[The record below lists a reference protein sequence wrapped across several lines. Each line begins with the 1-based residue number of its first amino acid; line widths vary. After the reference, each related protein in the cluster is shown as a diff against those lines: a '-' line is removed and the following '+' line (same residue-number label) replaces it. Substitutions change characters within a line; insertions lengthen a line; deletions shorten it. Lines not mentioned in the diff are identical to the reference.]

1 MGRGTSGNSF
11 SNARRSRAFA
21 DADAAPTRRPPLVVV
36 VDATDAISLSART
49 ENESGDDE
57 SPSRGVGVG
66 APSEDAARERERIR
80 ARAVDKVRRLDVD
93 DGVNGVARGRD
104 ARGAAMATE
113 FDDVG
118 VRRRWT
124 ARARVASASSVG
136 DGAGTMSVSTSS
148 PSTSAVRARGCIARR
163 GRRRVD
169 GALAGA
175 VVGRRPIRARA
186 TREDDDDGDGDGN
199 GPAQRTDA
207 VVASSPSSAGDDD
220 GDAVKT
226 VVIASGSDA
235 STATGAAGDD
245 EGHHRHQSRL
255 AEDDDASRERDEED
269 EEDGEH
275 HEIVEYEEYEEEVDY
290 ELHDYVADAKTA
302 LARLRPDFT
311 WDACER
317 DVAAATREKRV
328 EFLSVNASR
337 TSAASVSV
345 DAHSA
350 VGLVLAI
357 GSLWSARAIRMELEK
372 RDASATSARATREMS
387 EEERAREAQ
396 LREERRLREEEA
408 ERERRKR
415 RDEEEAAER
424 EREEERARLQAEAD
438 ARAAAEEEK
447 RREEMRAE
455 LRRRNAEEKAR
466 LEARLKREAE
476 EKAAKVAAERA
487 ERERERLEREKK
499 EAEEEARRQVECD
512 ARGETQMTVSADTS
526 VVMKRD
532 HESAPVEVT
541 VTARLSISEGA
552 TETATFRDADEARVA
567 ALPMCSAV
575 ARRAVT
581 AYGSDARLADMIGNG
596 PLSKLPGIDD
606 LEFEHWTRVM
616 QARMDGEL
624 RTAII
629 RCGAS
634 LEVKLR
640 ESKRGG
646 SETSKGTIRFQRRCL
661 PLEDEE
667 NIVRRMERAADCVA
681 SEIIDEVDAPSGGCD
696 AAAEILAA
704 VEFYEL
710 GQLHGLHPSIVYP
723 AEHPKTGLSGDLMA
737 SMLTLSHFIKRAERA
752 YEDDARVGERVR
764 QLAATLVGRTAAKQ
778 GSWRAMYLDGFTG
791 DALTAAA
798 AMADTV
804 LEDTDAIRVFLNGA
818 VEEQRRR
825 LAGEESAYE
834 EEWPDADEIRKK
846 RLKEMRE
853 NQPIT
858 ERLFAMRNAALQMA
872 QSGSKDQARLML
884 EEAFELRK
892 KDVAKNNKDPEN
904 TAETLPELIALV
916 HLLESRP
923 DWSDDLVTVRRDV
936 LRCVRVAVDEIA
948 AQGDEI
954 ASVALLESALDEY
967 EPLIGSSDDLIV
979 EYRARVEELW
989 DTAAVDAEER
999 RTAVEN
1005 IAGGAGAIAM
1015 MTVKYT
1021 KELESRRRPGR

>member
-1 MGRGTSGNSF
+1 MDKARHPLETPVVVLLVVVEHRASVRIEA
-11 SNARRSRAFA
+11 NARRGRLARFG
-21 DADAAPTRRPPLVVV
+21 DAG
-36 VDATDAISLSART
+36 ARVT
-49 ENESGDDE
+49 
-57 SPSRGVGVG
+57 P
-66 APSEDAARERERIR
+66 
-80 ARAVDKVRRLDVD
+80 
-93 DGVNGVARGRD
+93 
-104 ARGAAMATE
+104 
-113 FDDVG
+113 
-118 VRRRWT
+118 T
-124 ARARVASASSVG
+124 ARARLWRQCAPTMTMMTT
-136 DGAGTMSVSTSS
+136 GTGTSTS
-148 PSTSAVRARGCIARR
+148 TARAARR
-163 GRRRVD
+163 IGARERRRVD
-169 GALAGA
+169 VSRARTL
-175 VVGRRPIRARA
+175 VRRPGRARA
-186 TREDDDDGDGDGN
+186 TREDGDGGKDDEGKVTVGGGDDAARAVSVAARDEGDRARESGVVTVDDAETTGTTGTRGDEGGHLRRRLDASGREDDDDDVSREDVDDGD
-199 GPAQRTDA
+199 
-207 VVASSPSSAGDDD
+207 
-220 GDAVKT
+220 
-226 VVIASGSDA
+226 
-235 STATGAAGDD
+235 
-245 EGHHRHQSRL
+245 
-255 AEDDDASRERDEED
+255 
-269 EEDGEH
+269 EH
-275 HEIVEYEEYEEEVDY
+275 HEIVYEEYEEEVDY
-290 ELHDYVADAKTA
+290 ELHDYVADARTA

-311 WDACER
+311 WDACARE
-317 DVAAATREKRV
+317 VAAATESRRV

-337 TSAASVSV
+337 TSAAASGAL
-345 DAHSA
+345 DAHSI
-350 VGLVLAI
+350 VGVVLAL

-372 RDASATSARATREMS
+372 RGATTTSARATREMS
-387 EEERAREAQ
+387 EEERAREAE
-396 LREERRLREEEA
+396 LREERRRREEDA

-424 EREEERARLQAEAD
+424 AREEERARLQAEAD
-438 ARAAAEEEK
+438 ARAAEEEEK

-476 EKAAKVAAERA
+476 EKAAKLEAERA

-499 EAEEEARRQVECD
+499 EAEEEAKRQVECD

-526 VVMKRD
+526 VEMKRD

-541 VTARLSISEGA
+541 VAARVSISEGA

-581 AYGSDARLADMIGNG
+581 AYGSDARLADMVGNG

-629 RCGAS
+629 RCGAA

-661 PLEDEE
+661 PLEDDE
-667 NIVRRMERAADCVA
+667 NILRRMERAADCVA
-681 SEIIDEVDAPSGGCD
+681 SEIIDDVDAPSGGCD
-696 AAAEILAA
+696 AAAEILAD

-710 GQLHGLHPSIVYP
+710 GQLHGLHPSVVYP

-752 YEDDARVGERVR
+752 YEDDSRVGERAR

-804 LEDTDAIRVFLNGA
+804 LEDTDAIRMFLNGA
-818 VEEQRRR
+818 AEEQRRR

-884 EEAFELRK
+884 EEAVELRK
-892 KDVAKNNKDPEN
+892 KDVAKNNKDPEK

-916 HLLESRP
+916 HVLESRSE
-923 DWSDDLVTVRRDV
+923 WGDDLVSVRRDV
-936 LRCVRVAVDEIA
+936 LRCVRVAVDDVA
-948 AQGDEI
+948 AQGDDV
-954 ASVALLESALDEY
+954 ASVALLESALNEY
-967 EPLIGSSDDLIV
+967 EPLLGSNDELVV

-989 DTAAVDAEER
+989 DLVAVDADER

-1015 MTVKYT
+1015 MTNAYT
-1021 KELESRRRPGR
+1021 RELESRRRPGG

>member
-57 SPSRGVGVG
+57 SPSRGVGGG

-148 PSTSAVRARGCIARR
+148 PSTSAVRARGRIARR

-235 STATGAAGDD
+235 STATGTAGDD

-269 EEDGEH
+269 EEDDEH

-989 DTAAVDAEER
+989 DRAAVDAEER